1 MVQDTS
7 HLKASYGGA
16 AECCVSAAVG
26 ETPLGVVEGRRCS
39 RPPISQ
45 GEAVCPLSC
54 ARNSLATNFV
64 ALIRAGRPE
73 LQVELSTSDRITDLL
88 VEVQMGQPH
97 ASFVDVLSS
106 LQSHVCPAK
115 STKHGVHKPK
125 RIPLNAESSDRLG
138 ARQCR
143 RFPAHLRSSA
153 ATVRL
158 EIVIQQSRVVRVT
171 TPETD
176 GTLINESSRSAL
188 PLRTRRARSKRSDHC
203 PVVLCTGG
211 HRHMSGVG
219 FLFVP
224 ATSVDSD
231 HLRGSRVGEVN
242 TTG

>member
-1 MVQDTS
+1 MVLLNVAFLPLS
-7 HLKASYGGA
+7 GRPHLGSSRAG
-16 AECCVSAAVG
+16 
-26 ETPLGVVEGRRCS
+26 RCS

-97 ASFVDVLSS
+97 ARFVDVLSS

-138 ARQCR
+138 RKTMSTV
-143 RFPAHLRSSA
+143 SSA
-153 ATVRL
+153 LAVQR
-158 EIVIQQSRVVRVT
+158 S
-171 TPETD
+171 
-176 GTLINESSRSAL
+176 NSAL
-188 PLRTRRARSKRSDHC
+188 GDR
-203 PVVLCTGG
+203 
-211 HRHMSGVG
+211 
-219 FLFVP
+219 
-224 ATSVDSD
+224 
-231 HLRGSRVGEVN
+231 
-242 TTG
+242 